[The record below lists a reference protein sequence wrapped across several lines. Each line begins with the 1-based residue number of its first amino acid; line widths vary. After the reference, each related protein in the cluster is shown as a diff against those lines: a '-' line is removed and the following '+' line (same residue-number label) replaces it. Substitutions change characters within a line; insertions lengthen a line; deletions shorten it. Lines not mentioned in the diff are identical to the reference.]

1 LIVGSAGLVEGLSG
15 PGIMSGLARCG
26 RAFGGGAAEGL
37 VLLGALVGGAT
48 ILAMNPQLRD
58 DHFLPESERAARTA
72 RRRGATVGLAA
83 GCAGTVL
90 TVNALGT
97 PGLSGAGITSGLAA
111 LGTVFGGR
119 MKTGTLCAIAIPALA
134 VILGGYV
141 ASNLYLRH
149 SESEKQERN
158 PQGS

>member
-1 LIVGSAGLVEGLSG
+1 
-15 PGIMSGLARCG
+15 MSGLARCG
-26 RAFGGGAAEGL
+26 STVGGGAADGL
-37 VLLGALVGGAT
+37 VVLGALVAGAT
-48 ILAMNPQLRD
+48 ILAMSPQLRD
-58 DHFLPESERAARTA
+58 DHFLPEAERAARTA
-72 RRRGATVGLAA
+72 RRRGVAAGLAA

-111 LGTVFGGR
+111 LGAVFGGR

-134 VILGGYV
+134 VILGGYI

-149 SESEKQERN
+149 SQAEEQDYN